1 MSTNIII
8 DDNKVSGNYI
18 KVEVYLDVDKYNPSH
33 EMYINTQRA
42 HEACKALSL
51 IPNCDHVS
59 IVAMAR
65 VLHVYRNGTLVKSR
79 MLSDFY
85 DNLATV
91 DLFDYCVDIPQE
103 EQMYNDNNKK
113 LNV

>member
-1 MSTNIII
+1 MSTNVIV
-8 DDNKVSGNYI
+8 DDTKVAGNYV

-59 IVAMAR
+59 IVVMAR
-65 VLHVYRNGTLVKSR
+65 VLHVYRHGTLVKSR
-79 MLSDFY
+79 MLTDFY

-91 DLFDYCVDIPQE
+91 DLFDYCVDIPPE
-103 EQMYNDNNKK
+103 EQVYESSDK
-113 LNV
+113 NVNV